1 MDHIAGADLH
11 KRVTQLA
18 LLREGRPPSQARFA
32 NDRAIVEGALTRLP
46 AGTTIAVE
54 STASWWW
61 FVDTARRLG
70 HHVVLSHPKLT
81 KAIATARLKSDKV
94 DAVMLARLLKA
105 DLLPMV
111 WIPGERDRHIRE
123 WLAHRGRVV
132 RTRTAVIN
140 ELHVLYGKRNLE
152 VPRYLWHR
160 AQPVPWRPEELG
172 GYGARIV
179 QENAAL
185 LKTLNEQIRG
195 LDQELKGLAQH
206 DPQARR
212 LMTHPG
218 VGAQTAVAVSAWIGD
233 IHRFASAKH
242 LVSYFGLAPRVRQS
256 ADTERHGHISKEGNR
271 MVRTLLLQAAI
282 TAVRHSGGPVR
293 RHYLGVLKRRGKKIA
308 RIAATNK
315 LLGVLFQ
322 MLKQGLTYEELH
334 QRGGSAQ

>member
-1 MDHIAGADLH
+1 MEHVAGADLH

-18 LLREGRPPSQARFA
+18 LLRDGQPPSQARFA
-32 NDRAIVEGALTRLP
+32 NDRASVEGALTRLP

-54 STASWWW
+54 STGSWWW

-81 KAIATARLKSDKV
+81 KAIAAARLKSDKV

-111 WIPGERDRHIRE
+111 WIPAERERHIRE
-123 WLAHRGRVV
+123 LLAHRGRVV

-140 ELHVLYGKRNLE
+140 ELHALYSKRNLE
-152 VPRYLWHR
+152 VPRYRWHR
-160 AQPVPWRPEELG
+160 QAPEPWQPEALG
-172 GYGARIV
+172 GYGPQIV
-179 QENAAL
+179 HENVAL
-185 LKTLNEQIRG
+185 LKALHEQIRG
-195 LDQELKGLAQH
+195 LDDALKALAQE
-206 DPQARR
+206 DPEARR

-218 VGAQTAVAVSAWIGD
+218 VGAVTAVAVRAWVGD
-233 IHRFASAKH
+233 IRRFASAKH

-271 MVRTLLLQAAI
+271 MVRALLVQATLSAM
-282 TAVRHSGGPVR
+282 RHTGGPVR
-293 RHYLGVLKRRGKKIA
+293 RQYLGVVKRRGKQIA
-308 RIAATNK
+308 RIAATAK
-315 LLGVLFQ
+315 LLGVLYQ
-322 MLKQGLTYEELH
+322 MMKQGLTYEELH

>member
-1 MDHIAGADLH
+1 MEHVAGADVP

-18 LLREGRPPSQARFA
+18 LLRDGQPPSQARFA
-32 NDRAIVEGALTRLP
+32 NDRAAVERALTRLP
-46 AGTTIAVE
+46 ASTTIA
-54 STASWWW
+54 A
-61 FVDTARRLG
+61 
-70 HHVVLSHPKLT
+70 
-81 KAIATARLKSDKV
+81 ARLKSDTG

-111 WIPGERDRHIRE
+111 WIPAERERHIRE
-123 WLAHRGRVV
+123 LLAHRGRVV

-140 ELHVLYGKRNLE
+140 ELHALYSKRNLE

-160 AQPVPWRPEELG
+160 QAPEPWQPEALG
-172 GYGARIV
+172 GYGPRIV

-271 MVRTLLLQAAI
+271 MVRALLVQATLSAM
-282 TAVRHSGGPVR
+282 RHTGGPVR
-293 RHYLGVLKRRGKKIA
+293 RQYLGVVKRRGKQIA
-308 RIAATNK
+308 RIAATAK
-315 LLGVLFQ
+315 LLGVLYQ
-322 MLKQGLTYEELH
+322 MMKQGLTYEELH